1 MKSGQLIEYDTR
13 DIFLQT
19 HTQNVVKKQFPDPFV
34 IQLVLIVW
42 QVECCRNILKAPE
55 HLILP
60 HIKLFKKTKRGM
72 ELVSQSHFLHEF

>member
-1 MKSGQLIEYDTR
+1 MKFGQLIEYDTR

-42 QVECCRNILKAPE
+42 QVECYR
-55 HLILP
+55 
-60 HIKLFKKTKRGM
+60 KL
-72 ELVSQSHFLHEF
+72 QST